1 MGAGVGGL
9 QDDEVGRWP
18 ARRLAALGVQ
28 VSALVLPL
36 AAALAASLAASR
48 ALPEPRSWIGRTC
61 WWAGLLVLSTVV
73 LVVVDRQGR
82 RLLPLAVLLKLSL
95 VFPDHAPPRF
105 GVALRAGTAS
115 QLRRRLEEAKAGGS
129 PGETMCQAAGRLLE
143 LVAALA
149 VHDRETR
156 GHCERVRA
164 YAGMIGQE
172 MGLSAD
178 ERDKLNWG
186 ALLHDIGKI
195 ALPSA
200 LLNKKGPLT
209 TAELDLVR
217 QHPGTGAVAIGP
229 IAQWLGPWATPVHQ
243 HHERWDGA
251 GYPCGLRGEEIA
263 LAARIVAVAD
273 VFDVM
278 TGLRSYKRPVSAA
291 LARRELAACAGK
303 QFDPAVVR
311 AMLSVSLGQM
321 WPAMGPLTWLAQLP
335 LLRGTAPVA
344 VPATIT
350 TAARALVVAG
360 AVQSLGPV
368 MSPPAYPAAPVDV
381 AATLVH
387 RHVPSALAQWR
398 STSAGP
404 VQTAPPTTLGGFPA
418 TTGPRE
424 QVAPRAQ
431 SHETGR
437 LGAPPPWLG
446 DTGVASTAA
455 PDGHATFVVGGP
467 TTSVAGQT
475 TSSVSNRARTPAT
488 GASPLGVRRGEVRI
502 PRHSSAV
509 SNQVGTPGPLQAV
522 AVGGPASTSAVP
534 STTVVVLPPPPLPPT
549 TSTPPPTTAAAVL
562 PSTTAALTVS
572 TTAPLVAVAAN
583 VSPGTGVAGAGAS
596 TSVSPVTMTHPP
608 LTVVPPTA
616 PPVTV
621 LEVTVPPPDVPKA
634 QNVPEV
640 VVSVPR
646 LSTPGVTV
654 PTAAPVTIPQVT
666 VTVPQVTVPQVTV
679 TAPPVR
685 VPEVTV
691 PAVPVTVPQVTVP
704 PATVPQVAVIVP
716 RVTVTAPP
724 VTVTVPPATVAQ
736 VTVTPPPLSVPELT
750 TPTAPVMVPQVT
762 VPPATVHQVAVTAP
776 PVSVPEVTVALPVG
790 LVPTTTV
797 PGTTAVATTTTAA
810 PVTVAT
816 VPGPPV
822 PTP

>member
-278 TGLRSYKRPVSAA
+278 TGLRSYKRPVSA
-291 LARRELAACAGK
+291 G
-303 QFDPAVVR
+303 F
-311 AMLSVSLGQM
+311 G
-321 WPAMGPLTWLAQLP
+321 
-335 LLRGTAPVA
+335 
-344 VPATIT
+344 
-350 TAARALVVAG
+350 AARARRLRGQAVRPRGGAGHAVGLAGPDVAG
-360 AVQSLGPV
+360 HGP
-368 MSPPAYPAAPVDV
+368 AH
-381 AATLVH
+381 L
-387 RHVPSALAQWR
+387 
-398 STSAGP
+398 AGP
-404 VQTAPPTTLGGFPA
+404 APLAEGHRAGGRAGNDYHRGAGLGGSGRRAKPRAGDVPA
-418 TTGPRE
+418 RLPGGAGRRSRYPRAPTCPLCSRSVEEHKRRPGPNCSPHNFGGLSRYDRARE

-437 LGAPPPWLG
+437 LGGRHHPGWA
-446 DTGVASTAA
+446 
-455 PDGHATFVVGGP
+455 
-467 TTSVAGQT
+467 
-475 TSSVSNRARTPAT
+475 TPAW
-488 GASPLGVRRGEVRI
+488 PVRRL
-502 PRHSSAV
+502 
-509 SNQVGTPGPLQAV
+509 QMGTPPLLLA
-522 AVGGPASTSAVP
+522 G
-534 STTVVVLPPPPLPPT
+534 PPPPLLVRPPAQSGTGWYPGNGSVT
-549 TSTPPPTTAAAVL
+549 TGRPPGRGSHTTAL
-562 PSTTAALTVS
+562 DR
-572 TTAPLVAVAAN
+572 
-583 VSPGTGVAGAGAS
+583 G
-596 TSVSPVTMTHPP
+596 
-608 LTVVPPTA
+608 
-616 PPVTV
+616 
-621 LEVTVPPPDVPKA
+621 
-634 QNVPEV
+634 
-640 VVSVPR
+640 
-646 LSTPGVTV
+646 
-654 PTAAPVTIPQVT
+654 
-666 VTVPQVTVPQVTV
+666 
-679 TAPPVR
+679 
-685 VPEVTV
+685 
-691 PAVPVTVPQVTVP
+691 
-704 PATVPQVAVIVP
+704 
-716 RVTVTAPP
+716 
-724 VTVTVPPATVAQ
+724 
-736 VTVTPPPLSVPELT
+736 
-750 TPTAPVMVPQVT
+750 
-762 VPPATVHQVAVTAP
+762 
-776 PVSVPEVTVALPVG
+776 
-790 LVPTTTV
+790 
-797 PGTTAVATTTTAA
+797 
-810 PVTVAT
+810 
-816 VPGPPV
+816 
-822 PTP
+822 